1 MRFQLFSDLTKR
13 VQVSP
18 DESSR
23 VLNKY
28 ISQTSLLTAIE
39 WNIKYPRR
47 VQPSPDEIPIN
58 FWSYQASQG
67 ETRWVQPS
75 LNKYIFQRSLLT
87 AIKWNIQKT
96 RWVQPSPSEIL
107 MSFISL
113 QLLAYIS
120 SALNQSD
127 FSPDE
132 LEESRWDR
140 RVDELLS
147 QR

>member
-47 VQPSPDEIPIN
+47 VQPSRDEIPIN
-58 FWSYQASQG
+58 FWSCHASPSQS
-67 ETRWVQPS
+67 S

-107 MSFISL
+107 M
-113 QLLAYIS
+113 AYIS
-120 SALNQSD
+120 SHWIKVIFPQTSWK
-127 FSPDE
+127 SPGEIDE
-132 LEESRWDR
+132 LTSYCPKGSALWPHFWTART
-140 RVDELLS
+140 
-147 QR
+147 